1 MRARTALLALGLFVL
16 AFGLRV
22 YDLAYPPFLWEDEA
36 SHVAAASHYWSAG
49 QFLPDYWE
57 HPPLRHL
64 LLRGFLEVFG
74 DGPYGWRLRNVLF
87 GALAAALTGLFARAV
102 SGSGRAGLLAG
113 VLLATDPL
121 HVVMSRYTW
130 EEIYGGAFFLASL
143 LLFQTRRRRSHRL
156 VLAALLM
163 GCALATKWYYVPC
176 WLLVWGLA
184 LWQDRTWRSP
194 RDAAFVTCTWLL
206 LPLGVY
212 LLAYWPWF
220 GRGYGVL
227 ELVEQTVNAY
237 HSLQALTVRSY
248 PAGMRFLAHT
258 SSLEWFTGWIVEGHG
273 ALLEGGRGEFQLY
286 MSDGPVWLLT
296 LPAMAVLLALAWG
309 RRRPA
314 LAAPALFFFS
324 SWALFLFV
332 DRPAFVYSA
341 VPLLPF
347 AFTAVA
353 TALVLLADRLSR
365 RAWLGV
371 LAVALAWGLF
381 LYPVATA
388 KKVPLGP
395 YRFLLQREGVRVE

>member
-1 MRARTALLALGLFVL
+1 MLVAIVFLL

-36 SHVAAASHYWSAG
+36 SHVAAATRYWSDG

-64 LLRGFLEVFG
+64 LLRGFLAAFG

-87 GALAAALTGLFARAV
+87 GAAAAALTCLFALEVGGSRRA
-102 SGSGRAGLLAG
+102 AALAG

-143 LLFQTRRRRSHRL
+143 LLHLTHRRRSHRL

-176 WLLVWGLA
+176 WLVVGGLA
-184 LWQDRTWRSP
+184 LWQDGTWRSP
-194 RDAAFVTCTWLL
+194 RDVAFVTCTWLL
-206 LPLGVY
+206 VPPGVY
-212 LLAYWPWF
+212 TLAYWPWF
-220 GRGYGVL
+220 ARGYTFP
-227 ELVEQTVNAY
+227 ELVEQTLNGY

-248 PAGMRFLAHT
+248 PAGMRFLAHQ

-273 ALLEGGRGEFQLY
+273 ALLGGGRGEFQLY
-286 MSDGPVWLLT
+286 MSDGPVWLLA
-296 LPAMAVLLALAWG
+296 LPALVGLAALAW
-309 RRRPA
+309 RRRQPA
-314 LAAPALFFFS
+314 LALPALFFFS
-324 SWALFLFV
+324 TWSLFLFV
-332 DRPAFVYSA
+332 DRPAFLYSA

-353 TALVLLADRLSR
+353 IALVRLGDRLSP
-365 RAWLGV
+365 RAWIAV

-395 YRFLLQREGVRVE
+395 YRFLLQREGVRIE